1 LFFNGAIHWLAWHRD
16 LELDVIIVFD
26 LINRKLIE
34 TLLQNDFG
42 GLPLDADSGGQWVS
56 LRWRQ
61 KEEE

>member
-42 GLPLDADSGGQWVS
+42 GLPLDADSGGQ
-56 LRWRQ
+56 
-61 KEEE
+61 